1 MAKDSVDLET
11 MALFPF
17 AWGAATSL
25 GLVKDTIIPV
35 IDAGQE
41 LFQFGNLS
49 FTIGAIV
56 SLLSLIFVFVHR
68 DASITETAGVDA
80 WAAYATIG
88 LVLAPPLFP
97 AFEQTIAQTPAA
109 LLAFTVQ
116 SYGFMVISYLN

>member
-1 MAKDSVDLET
+1 MAEDTLDLET
-11 MALFPF
+11 LAIFPF

-25 GLVKDTIIPV
+25 GLVEDTIIPLV
-35 IDAGQE
+35 DAGQT
-41 LFQFGNLS
+41 LFTFGNLT

-56 SLLSLIFVFVHR
+56 SVASLLGVLIHR

-97 AFEQTIAQTPAA
+97 AFESTLAATPAA
-109 LLAFTVQ
+109 LIAFTVQ